1 MHRHIYF
8 ALIVLLLS
16 CANDNRNSNELK
28 TGITAEKGIRVNSI
42 GMVLPDD
49 AADVSHQVIR
59 FMSPEPR
66 SLDPSIYP
74 YDTELTI
81 FPFEGLLHKD
91 EFWNPIPAAANKWES
106 EDGRIWTFQLRSGMR
121 WSDGSPLTAH
131 DYVYSYQRMVD
142 PASQNVYA
150 FFYYDIKN
158 AEAIAK
164 GRNDDIASLGVTAID
179 DTTLVIETEKNIPYL
194 PHIVS
199 FGDAVP
205 VPRRIVEKYGRKW
218 TEPENIVS
226 NAGFKV
232 SEWVHGSH
240 MTLVPDPYYN
250 GPHKPYLEKVIHPF
264 RDPGSAT
271 ILPYESNEVD
281 IENVDV
287 NDLERIERDPALKKE
302 LVSYNGM
309 TTWYMFFRTRLAPFN
324 DIRIREAFTR
334 VIDRKNICDIILRG
348 GAVPAYG
355 MIPPGFR
362 EYKKRAYVESQG
374 FDPGKAKSLM
384 REAGYPNGKGFPEQD
399 LWLRAPNPSDL
410 LVAVGIQ
417 TMLKEYLGVKVNIR
431 TADRGTYM
439 HHLYQWNM
447 NFGLLNFGA
456 DFLDPRNILDM
467 IWHSQPQ
474 GYGRQDWSNP
484 SFDSFVEEAAAEMNQ
499 AKRDELYEAATA
511 SMLEDYPAVF
521 LFHSLAM
528 QLRKP
533 WVRGYAKNQDGT
545 AGPFHWYK
553 LYVAESNN

>member
-8 ALIVLLLS
+8 VLIVLLLS
-16 CANDNRNSNELK
+16 CSNDNRNSNELK
-28 TGITAEKGIRVNSI
+28 TGITVEKGIRVNSI

-164 GRNDDIASLGVTAID
+164 GRNDDIASLGVTAVD

-194 PHIVS
+194 PHLVS

-240 MTLVPDPYYN
+240 MTLVPDPY
-250 GPHKPYLEKVIHPF
+250 
-264 RDPGSAT
+264 
-271 ILPYESNEVD
+271 
-281 IENVDV
+281 
-287 NDLERIERDPALKKE
+287 
-302 LVSYNGM
+302 
-309 TTWYMFFRTRLAPFN
+309 
-324 DIRIREAFTR
+324 
-334 VIDRKNICDIILRG
+334 
-348 GAVPAYG
+348 
-355 MIPPGFR
+355 
-362 EYKKRAYVESQG
+362 
-374 FDPGKAKSLM
+374 
-384 REAGYPNGKGFPEQD
+384 
-399 LWLRAPNPSDL
+399 
-410 LVAVGIQ
+410 
-417 TMLKEYLGVKVNIR
+417 
-431 TADRGTYM
+431 
-439 HHLYQWNM
+439 
-447 NFGLLNFGA
+447 
-456 DFLDPRNILDM
+456 
-467 IWHSQPQ
+467 
-474 GYGRQDWSNP
+474 
-484 SFDSFVEEAAAEMNQ
+484 
-499 AKRDELYEAATA
+499 
-511 SMLEDYPAVF
+511 
-521 LFHSLAM
+521 
-528 QLRKP
+528 
-533 WVRGYAKNQDGT
+533 
-545 AGPFHWYK
+545 
-553 LYVAESNN
+553 